1 MGKIDA
7 SAFQQS
13 KNNNDSETE
22 SIQKQGIK
30 VGKLNTSKLFV
41 KENEEQEDIPSR
53 PVSVGKLNVGT
64 FYQVNEMENQI
75 TFQNPLNFSKTMMLK
90 RRRRERPLELA
101 NLKKMCGN
109 QRLSR
114 RNLRLN
120 LLQKM

>member
-7 SAFQQS
+7 SAFQQN

-22 SIQKQGIK
+22 SIQKQGLK

-64 FYQVNEMENQI
+64 FYQVDEMENQI
-75 TFQNPLNFSKTMMLK
+75 IF
-90 RRRRERPLELA
+90 
-101 NLKKMCGN
+101 
-109 QRLSR
+109 
-114 RNLRLN
+114 
-120 LLQKM
+120 

>member
-7 SAFQQS
+7 SAFQQN

-22 SIQKQGIK
+22 SIQKQGPK

-64 FYQVNEMENQI
+64 FYQVDRWNGKPI
-75 TFQNPLNFSKTMMLK
+75 LIIFKIL
-90 RRRRERPLELA
+90 
-101 NLKKMCGN
+101 
-109 QRLSR
+109 
-114 RNLRLN
+114 
-120 LLQKM
+120 